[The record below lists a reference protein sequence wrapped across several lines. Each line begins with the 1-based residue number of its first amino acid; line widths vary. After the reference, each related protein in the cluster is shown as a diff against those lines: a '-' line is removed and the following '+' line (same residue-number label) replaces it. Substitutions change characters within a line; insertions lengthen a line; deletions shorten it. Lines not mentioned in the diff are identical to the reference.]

1 MGRIP
6 GRHPAGEWAANRP
19 GIRLANR
26 AGIRLAD
33 PAVAITG
40 LAR

>member
-1 MGRIP
+1 MGREP
-6 GRHPAGEWAANRP
+6 AGHPAGEWAAYRP

-26 AGIRLAD
+26 PGIRLAD